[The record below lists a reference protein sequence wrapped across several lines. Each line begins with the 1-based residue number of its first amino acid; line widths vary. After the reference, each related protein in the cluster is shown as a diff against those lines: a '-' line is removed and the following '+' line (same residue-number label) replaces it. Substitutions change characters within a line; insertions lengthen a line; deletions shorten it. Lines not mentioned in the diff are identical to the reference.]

1 MKKTEFQGSPGQA
14 ELGRTIEFFL
24 RESMGVSEFSE
35 NNPFADMGIDSMAI
49 LRILL
54 LLEEKF
60 GIYLPDSSLTWENIQ
75 SPAALASAA
84 HRIASSRLPG
94 N

>member
-1 MKKTEFQGSPGQA
+1 MKEEKSQTLPGQA
-14 ELGRTIEFFL
+14 EISRAIEIFL
-24 RESMGVSEFSE
+24 HDTMSVSGFSEDSSFAVMGV
-35 NNPFADMGIDSMAI
+35 DSMAI

-54 LLEEKF
+54 FLEEKF

-84 HRIASSRLPG
+84 HRIASGS
-94 N
+94 